1 MTQLDDF
8 KRVLG
13 LDENYQ
19 AQDKDNSKNLALKKE
34 TGNDQRRTV
43 SIPAKLHTKI
53 CLLGLWMNNE
63 GLRNNPKMYEII
75 DVVLDDYLERHP
87 GANERVSKA

>member
-19 AQDKDNSKNLALKKE
+19 EDAAAPQPKKPAGRFPSPG
-34 TGNDQRRTV
+34 TC
-43 SIPAKLHTKI
+43 IPGSAF
-53 CLLGLWMNNE
+53 W
-63 GLRNNPKMYEII
+63 
-75 DVVLDDYLERHP
+75 DY
-87 GANERVSKA
+87 G